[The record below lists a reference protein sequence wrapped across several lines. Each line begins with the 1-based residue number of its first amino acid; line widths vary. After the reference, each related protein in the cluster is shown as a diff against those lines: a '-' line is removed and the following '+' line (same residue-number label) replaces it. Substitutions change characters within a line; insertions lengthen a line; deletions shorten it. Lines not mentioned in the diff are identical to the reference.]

1 MRHINLLS
9 CFFNTPSMSGACP
22 DTRSHSTHFLCLAY
36 LFNSVPYIHL
46 SLCLVQYF
54 SRSCCNIKKKLITS
68 SYTHWSIPKSES
80 IILYLIL
87 LIYLYLLLLL
97 LHHIY
102 IYIYIFSG
110 NQGFKTLKLIFHFSM
125 SFLICLGESIHIKVR
140 LSKWKFH
147 LSMHGHAKAAYLNVC
162 LSFLK

>member
-22 DTRSHSTHFLCLAY
+22 DSWSHSTHFLCLAY

-54 SRSCCNIKKKLITS
+54 SRSCCNIKKKKLITS

-97 LHHIY
+97 L
-102 IYIYIFSG
+102 
-110 NQGFKTLKLIFHFSM
+110 LLIFHFSM
-125 SFLICLGESIHIKVR
+125 PFLICLGESIHIKVR

-147 LSMHGHAKAAYLNVC
+147 LSMHGQAKAAYLNVC